1 MYKLIYINETV
12 SVHSP
17 QQLARGG
24 GECNFCRAS
33 DFMNK

>member
-12 SVHSP
+12 HSP

-24 GECNFCRAS
+24 ECNFRRA